1 MFKKGQ
7 LVKTKDYSY
16 YGVIEQISN
25 KVNGMCYIR
34 TPNQRF
40 GKWCFE
46 DGLTLIGNNFK
57 FKGAK

>member
-7 LVKTKDYSY
+7 LVKTKDYGY

-25 KVNGMCYIR
+25 DVIGMYYIYI
-34 TPNQRF
+34 PDGRF
-40 GKWCFE
+40 GKWCFGDE
-46 DGLTLIGNNFK
+46 ITLIGNNFK

>member
-7 LVKTKDYSY
+7 LVKTKD

-46 DGLTLIGNNFK
+46 DWLTLIGNNFK